1 MTYSDTHSDSPVT
14 TSEAAYGS
22 AIGKAIWHFRTGRR
36 LPMDL
41 AQELIGEGFDVFALE
56 ARYSA

>member
-1 MTYSDTHSDSPVT
+1 MTQIDHHADCPVT
-14 TSEAAYGS
+14 TSEAEYGS

-41 AQELIGEGFDVFALE
+41 AQELIGEGFDVYALE